1 VFTKAIEENPKSDR
15 IYYDRSNAHWF
26 QLHIP
31 SKEEKENNSEQIK
44 KNNIDHCNYALNDIS
59 KAINIESNIAAYY
72 EKRADILSDE
82 SYCSFND
89 LNGAIRDY
97 DIAIDLNPKSAYNY
111 YVSKGR
117 IYETLNDYSNM
128 YSCAQKAISINKDM
142 DWAYLLL
149 AEYYIKFNNIKK
161 ALDNYKI
168 ANFIKPNL
176 FTSLVIDDILI
187 KDKLY
192 KEAIIFYTSLINK
205 HPDKI
210 YYYESRA
217 KFYSMSNKYKEAISD
232 YSVVIKSGSEDDQI
246 YSGRAFC
253 YYKTKQNNLASN
265 DYREA
270 CELSKDE
277 KSFPCDMVKSI
288 KKEISRG
295 DKWVYYASSG
305 STEYYY
311 DKNSI
316 KHLTKG
322 DIRVWE
328 RMEENADSYI
338 KYLTKEGLPTQGY
351 ETYSFTL
358 NLDEYDCK
366 NMKTGILTTI
376 DYNEKG
382 EVLYST
388 TVQTVKM
395 REIIPD
401 TIGESLY
408 KLVCQEKKKSK
419 KQK

>member
-1 VFTKAIEENPKSDR
+1 MSD
-15 IYYDRSNAHWF
+15 
-26 QLHIP
+26 
-31 SKEEKENNSEQIK
+31 
-44 KNNIDHCNYALNDIS
+44 
-59 KAINIESNIAAYY
+59 
-72 EKRADILSDE
+72 
-82 SYCSFND
+82 
-89 LNGAIRDY
+89 
-97 DIAIDLNPKSAYNY
+97 
-111 YVSKGR
+111 
-117 IYETLNDYSNM
+117 
-128 YSCAQKAISINKDM
+128 
-142 DWAYLLL
+142 
-149 AEYYIKFNNIKK
+149 
-161 ALDNYKI
+161 
-168 ANFIKPNL
+168 
-176 FTSLVIDDILI
+176 
-187 KDKLY
+187 
-192 KEAIIFYTSLINK
+192 
-205 HPDKI
+205 
-210 YYYESRA
+210 
-217 KFYSMSNKYKEAISD
+217 KYKEAISD
-232 YSVVIKSGSEDDQI
+232 YSVVIKSGSEDDHI

-253 YYKTKQNNLASN
+253 YYKIKQNNLALN
-265 DYREA
+265 DYRVA

-277 KSFPCDMVKSI
+277 KSFTCDMVKSLE
-288 KKEISRG
+288 KGISRG

-419 KQK
+419 KQN